1 MDGLAAYQA
10 TLNQPLPAG
19 AYPGDVVVRQ
29 PIERYSAA
37 DQQTWRTLYRRQS
50 ALMPGRAATAFVEAL
65 AALELGDA
73 IPDFEQLSARLMRA
87 TGWRIVAVNGLCSDR
102 VFFEHLANRRFPVT
116 WWLRAPEQL
125 DYLQEPDLFHDVFG
139 HVPLLMNK
147 IFADYMQAYGKGG
160 LKALAVGGEQALAQL
175 ARLYWYTVEF
185 GLIREA
191 KGLRLYGAGILSS
204 KGETLYALDSD
215 TPHRLRF
222 ELERIMRTDYKIDEF
237 QRCYFV
243 IDSFNEL
250 FDATR
255 PDFTP
260 LYRALAGAEDI
271 AADAIVAGDVMIGRM
286 AA

>member
-29 PIERYSAA
+29 PVERYSAA

-50 ALMPGRAATAFVEAL
+50 ALMPGRAATAFVDSLQAL
-65 AALELGDA
+65 KLGDA
-73 IPDFEQLSARLMRA
+73 IPDFEQLSALLLRA

-147 IFADYMQAYGKGG
+147 TFADYMQAYGKGG
-160 LKALAVGGEQALAQL
+160 LKALAVGGERALAQL

-191 KGLRLYGAGILSS
+191 AKDGGGLRLYGAGILSS
-204 KGETLYALDSD
+204 KGETHYALDSN
-215 TPHRLRF
+215 TPHRMRF
-222 ELERIMRTDYKIDEF
+222 
-237 QRCYFV
+237 
-243 IDSFNEL
+243 
-250 FDATR
+250 
-255 PDFTP
+255 
-260 LYRALAGAEDI
+260 
-271 AADAIVAGDVMIGRM
+271 
-286 AA
+286 